1 MAGGT
6 VAAGFAK
13 GLIDY
18 AASRGVERARLMA
31 CAGVTAD
38 ELEMAER
45 RVSLDKYMLLMR
57 AAARLS
63 GDAAFALHFG
73 EEVDIREMSIVA
85 LLGQSLGSV
94 MEAFEAVNRYARLD
108 ADLDTDGGNRFEL
121 ERSAGKLW
129 LVDKRTNPNA
139 TLELTESAFAR
150 MVSAGRRA
158 GMEMPLGEV
167 HVTHAEPTYRQEYE
181 RIFGVPVIFGSRW
194 NALNLD
200 DGAMAQPIA
209 LQPAYA
215 GRILAQRADT
225 LLRELDASRST
236 RGQVEAVL
244 RPLLRCGKASVAS
257 VAGKL
262 GVSRQTL
269 YRRLQAEGTTYEQTL
284 QALRLELAGDYLAD
298 GGLSVA
304 EIGYR
309 LGFADGPS
317 FSKAFKRWTGSSP
330 AAQLGRRRR

>member
-18 AASRGVERARLMA
+18 AASRGVDRARLMA
-31 CAGVTAD
+31 CAGVTPD
-38 ELEMAER
+38 QLDMAER

-57 AAARLS
+57 TAARQS

-121 ERSAGKLW
+121 ESRAGKLW
-129 LVDKRTNPNA
+129 LVDKRANPNA
-139 TLELTESAFAR
+139 TPEMTESAFSR
-150 MVSAGRRA
+150 MVAAGRRA
-158 GMEMPLGEV
+158 GMEMPLREV

-181 RIFGVPVIFGSRW
+181 RIFGVPVVFRSGW

-200 DGAMAQPIA
+200 AGAMAQPIA

-225 LLRELDASRST
+225 LLRDLDAGRST

-244 RPLLRCGKASVAS
+244 RPLLRGGRSNVAA
-257 VAGKL
+257 VARKL

-269 YRRLQAEGTTYEQTL
+269 YRRLQAEGTTFDQVL

-298 GGLSVA
+298 GTLSVT

-330 AAQLGRRRR
+330 SARLGRRLR